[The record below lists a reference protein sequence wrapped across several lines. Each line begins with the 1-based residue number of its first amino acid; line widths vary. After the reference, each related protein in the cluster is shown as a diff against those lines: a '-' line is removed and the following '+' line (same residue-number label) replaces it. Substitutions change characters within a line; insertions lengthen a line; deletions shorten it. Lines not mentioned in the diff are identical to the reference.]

1 MALNVRDSNKEVL
14 GVFPSEVCPVCV
26 RCNQALRSP
35 EWRSQERICLAS
47 DWLGV
52 LGLSEAEKGR
62 VIPKAGTPGDVTHWF
77 VEVKASSPASRP
89 SSFLVISH

>member
-1 MALNVRDSNKEVL
+1 MALNVCDSNEEVL

-52 LGLSEAEKGR
+52 LGLSEAEKG
-62 VIPKAGTPGDVTHWF
+62 AGH
-77 VEVKASSPASRP
+77 SQSRNP
-89 SSFLVISH
+89 W

>member
-1 MALNVRDSNKEVL
+1 MALNVRDSYEEVL

-52 LGLSEAEKGR
+52 LRLSEAEKGR
-62 VIPKAGTPGDVTHWF
+62 SFPKPEPLVT
-77 VEVKASSPASRP
+77 SPIGLWKSKLRVRRHGRHH
-89 SSFLVISH
+89 F